1 MRRRRSHKP
10 LSLPAVVAHASL
22 LSQAAVVADLDAALS
37 ASHDRAAAAAA
48 AAAEA
53 DAAVKAGKDS
63 LLRLNAEFQ
72 NFRNRTEREKT
83 ARALRCA
90 ACVCAPSAVPCARVL
105 TIKRML
111 FSHALRVLQ
120 EISDRVKGNVLEE
133 LIPLIDNFEAAK
145 QYIKA
150 RPHATAR
157 VLRFAV

>member
-1 MRRRRSHKP
+1 MRSG
-10 LSLPAVVAHASL
+10 VVALVGCADGSL
-22 LSQAAVVADLDAALS
+22 WRLDLSAGGALSAAAVV
-37 ASHDRAAAAAA
+37 REWE
-48 AAAEA
+48 AEA